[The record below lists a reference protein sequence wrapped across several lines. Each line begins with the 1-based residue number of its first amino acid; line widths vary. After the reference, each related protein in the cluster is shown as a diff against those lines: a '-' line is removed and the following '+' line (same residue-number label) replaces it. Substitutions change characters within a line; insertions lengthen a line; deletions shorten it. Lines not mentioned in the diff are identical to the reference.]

1 MEDQRATNQNVV
13 EYLSPLKKLF
23 DEDSSNDSYSL
34 PFNSLTKMEWQPEDL
49 NSYFMELEEKNLNL
63 IQQWQENEQQIE
75 QKRQLNRRITN
86 EKTKEI
92 DSLKTSVNE
101 NVMHRALITEEKN
114 VLEIANSGG
123 NENLMSES
131 VYNNVVEKISD
142 IRQLVDK
149 KRAKNANQPEPTQ

>member
-63 IQQWQENEQQIE
+63 I
-75 QKRQLNRRITN
+75 
-86 EKTKEI
+86 
-92 DSLKTSVNE
+92 
-101 NVMHRALITEEKN
+101 
-114 VLEIANSGG
+114 
-123 NENLMSES
+123 
-131 VYNNVVEKISD
+131 
-142 IRQLVDK
+142 
-149 KRAKNANQPEPTQ
+149 

>member
-101 NVMHRALITEEKN
+101 NVMRRALITEEKN